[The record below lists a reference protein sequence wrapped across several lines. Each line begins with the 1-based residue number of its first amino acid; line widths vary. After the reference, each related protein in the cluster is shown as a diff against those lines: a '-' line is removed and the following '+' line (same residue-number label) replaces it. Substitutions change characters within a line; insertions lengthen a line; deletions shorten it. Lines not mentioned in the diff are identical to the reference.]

1 MVVFLLALALAVV
14 VVYVLWA
21 SSDVVRD
28 AETVVPYVFMVAA
41 ATLVVA
47 TPLAWAIAAL

>member
-1 MVVFLLALALAVV
+1 MIVLLVAVALAAVTL
-14 VVYVLWA
+14 YVLWA

-28 AETVVPYVFMVAA
+28 AETIVPYLFMLA
-41 ATLVVA
+41 ATALVVG